1 MPYKMAINGFGRI
14 GRPTLKIALDN
25 PDVDVVAINDLTDN
39 ATLAHLLKYDSV
51 YGIYDKEVKA
61 TEGTITIG
69 GKEIRALS
77 EPDPAKLPWKELG
90 VDVVIESTGVFR
102 KEKDV
107 KKHLDA
113 GAKIVI
119 ISAPAKEGNINTF
132 VKGVNDQDMNDS
144 DKIIDN
150 ASCTT
155 NCIAPVMEILER
167 HFGVEKSMMTTI
179 HSYTA
184 DQVLVDGPHKD
195 LRRGRAAALNMIPTS
210 TGAAKATGKTV
221 PAVEGKFDGLS
232 IRVPT
237 PVGSLADITALL
249 KKDATPEEINE
260 IFKEEASSDRYK
272 GILEVTEEPLVLTDV
287 IKNPNSSIV
296 DLSLTSVVGGNLAKI
311 ISWYDNEWG
320 YSNRLV
326 EQSVDLAKIILK

>member
-1 MPYKMAINGFGRI
+1 MAINGFGRI

-25 PDVDVVAINDLTDN
+25 PELDVVAINDLTDN
-39 ATLAHLLKYDSV
+39 STLAHLLKYDSV
-51 YGIYDKEVKA
+51 YGIYEKEVKA
-61 TEGTITIG
+61 TEDTITVD
-69 GKEIRALS
+69 GKEIKALS
-77 EPDPAKLPWKELG
+77 EPDPEKLPWKELG

-132 VKGVNDQDMNDS
+132 VKGVNDQDMKDS
-144 DKIIDN
+144 DRIIDN

-195 LRRGRAAALNMIPTS
+195 LRRARAAALNIIPTS

-221 PAVEGKFDGLS
+221 PAVEGNFDGLS

-237 PVGSLADITALL
+237 PIGSLADITALL
-249 KKDATPEEINE
+249 KKDTTSEEINS
-260 IFKEEASSDRYK
+260 ILKEEATSDRYK
-272 GILEVTEEPLVLTDV
+272 GILEVTEEPLVSSDI
-287 IKNPNSSIV
+287 IKNPHSSIV
-296 DLSLTSVVGGNLAKI
+296 DLSLTNVVGGNLAKL

-326 EQSVDLAKIILK
+326 EQSIDLAKIILK